1 VLRDA
6 PEGGAGPGVF
16 AAAAAV
22 GAPGVC
28 CCWSLERER
37 DGKGERGKCE
47 CLEEVEDKERKTAV
61 SVVAGRFRKNEEHT
75 SATTG
80 RPEAQSRALSLS
92 SSLLTP
98 GLRDTRVAVRE
109 SRNADGERERKTG
122 RARGIENER
131 RNSSRGISFAGGATL
146 LLLLLSL
153 FRAQRRAL
161 RALATMMATHLH
173 GVLLEE
179 EEKEE
184 VTRKRKRARR
194 GTKRRGKLKV
204 ICKKTR
210 QFFDLSSFSSFH
222 PLSLSLT
229 LSLSLSLSLLS
240 LSLLFFPVSPSS
252 NRHPAAAQR
261 PRDRIQK
268 RVVSRQRQ

>member
-1 VLRDA
+1 M
-6 PEGGAGPGVF
+6 
-16 AAAAAV
+16 
-22 GAPGVC
+22 
-28 CCWSLERER
+28 
-37 DGKGERGKCE
+37 
-47 CLEEVEDKERKTAV
+47 
-61 SVVAGRFRKNEEHT
+61 
-75 SATTG
+75 
-80 RPEAQSRALSLS
+80 
-92 SSLLTP
+92 
-98 GLRDTRVAVRE
+98 
-109 SRNADGERERKTG
+109 
-122 RARGIENER
+122 
-131 RNSSRGISFAGGATL
+131 L
-146 LLLLLSL
+146 LLLPL

-222 PLSLSLT
+222 PLSLSHT

-268 RVVSRQRQ
+268 RVVSRQRQQRPPHGVPRGGGNVRRRRDELLLLLQGRHHRARLMRRGSGPARPRQQRLQAPSPGPSSSRGGPRSGHGGRGLRRRGEPG